1 MSLYRQDK
9 TTAKAGQIARVGES
23 LSRSTGE
30 PNIGTTDVRVGHFV
44 TFGAEYG
51 CQALTKPD
59 EKVLG
64 VIVQDLL
71 QGTYATDDTPS
82 VGRIGNG
89 DAIWVK
95 ASGDFA
101 RGDDVFIKTKDG
113 AKDSGIYAGSVVN
126 AAIENET
133 IATTFVVEQ
142 VAGGLVMISRKEA

>member
-30 PNIGTTDVRVGHFV
+30 PNTGDTEVKVGHFV

-51 CQALTKPD
+51 CQALNDPKNV
-59 EKVLG
+59 VLG

-71 QGTYATDDTPS
+71 QGTYATDETPS
-82 VGRIGNG
+82 VGRIGHG
-89 DAIWVK
+89 DAIWVV

-101 RGDDVFIKTKDG
+101 RGDSVFIVTKDTET
-113 AKDSGIYAGSVVN
+113 AKAGTVVK
-126 AAIENET
+126 AAITSNT

-142 VAGGLVMISRKEA
+142 VTTGLVMISRKEA